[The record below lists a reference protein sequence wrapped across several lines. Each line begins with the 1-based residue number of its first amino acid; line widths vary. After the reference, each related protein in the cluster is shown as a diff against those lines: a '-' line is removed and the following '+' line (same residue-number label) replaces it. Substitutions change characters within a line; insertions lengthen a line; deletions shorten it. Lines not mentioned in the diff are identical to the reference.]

1 MKPYIPPH
9 PRQEPKYDM
18 PVTAE
23 NVMSVFRDAA
33 DFFARRVLI
42 GGCQELPAWV
52 FFIDGLTSGG
62 DISDFVVEPL
72 MRCHPSTRDPDQAL
86 DWLAES
92 VIYSCTG
99 EIRTTMDRICSGL
112 VNGFVIILPEG
123 QCRALALEAKTG
135 EKRGI
140 SEPSIENTVKGAKD
154 AFVETV
160 RTNTSLVR
168 RHLRTPELR
177 IQEQIVGRQTL
188 TNVSILYI
196 SNLTNMELVESLKKR
211 LESMD
216 IDGLLSTNTLEEYL
230 FGSSSMFPRLV
241 YTERSDRFCHEIMGG
256 RVGLLVD
263 GMPLGFLL
271 PATLSQIMKTPEDRS
286 ANYIVASCV
295 RLLRYLALVVT
306 LLLPGTYLAVRLY
319 HSDMLPPL
327 LLRAILESKEKVAAG
342 TAFEVMSLLISF
354 ELLQEA
360 GLRLPQ
366 NIGQTLGVIGGL
378 VVGTAAVDA
387 SLISPAVL
395 VMVSLAGI
403 AGYTLPNQDF
413 SNAVRVWR
421 FVIAVLAWILGL
433 YGVLLGCL
441 ALVAQLAG
449 ISTFGVNYLTPFGSG
464 DAGRILRTVAVE
476 PARSDIYRQPELRT
490 VNKRSKGQ

>member
-1 MKPYIPPH
+1 
-9 PRQEPKYDM
+9 M
-18 PVTAE
+18 PVTPE
-23 NVMSVFRDAA
+23 NVQAVFRDAA
-33 DFFARRVLI
+33 DFFARRIYI
-42 GGCQELPAWV
+42 GGSRELPAWV

-72 MRCHPSTRDPDQAL
+72 MKCRPTTDDPGEAL
-86 DWLAES
+86 DWLAGS
-92 VIYSCTG
+92 VVYCCTG
-99 EIRTTMDRICSGL
+99 EIRTTMDQICAGL
-112 VNGFVIILPEG
+112 VNGFAIVLPEG
-123 QCRALALEAKTG
+123 QHRALALEAKTG

-140 SEPSIENTVKGAKD
+140 SEPSIENTVKGSKD

-177 IQEQIVGRQTL
+177 IEEQIVGRQTL

-196 SNLTNMELVESLKKR
+196 NDLTDPSMVEKLRKK
-211 LESMD
+211 LESID

-230 FGSSSMFPRLV
+230 FGSSTLFPRLV
-241 YTERSDRFCHEIMGG
+241 YTERTDRFCRELMGG
-256 RVGLLVD
+256 RVGILVD
-263 GMPLGFLL
+263 GMPLGFLV
-271 PATLSQIMKTPEDRS
+271 PATLAQIMKTPEDRS

-295 RLLRYLALVVT
+295 RILRYLALVVT
-306 LLLPGTYLAVRLY
+306 LLLPGVYLAVRLY
-319 HSDMLPPL
+319 HSDMLPPVL
-327 LLRAILESKEKVAAG
+327 LQAILESKEQVASG
-342 TAFEVMSLLISF
+342 TAFEVISLLICF

-413 SNAVRVWR
+413 SNAIRVWR
-421 FVIAVLAWILGL
+421 LAIVVLAWVLGL

-441 ALVAQLAG
+441 ALVTELAAME
-449 ISTFGVNYLTPFGSG
+449 TFGVSYLTPFGSG
-464 DAGRILRTVAVE
+464 DMGRILRTVAVE
-476 PARSDIYRQPELRT
+476 PARKDIYRQPELNT
-490 VNKRSKGQ
+490 LNKRSKGP

>member
-1 MKPYIPPH
+1 
-9 PRQEPKYDM
+9 M
-18 PVTAE
+18 PLTPE
-23 NVMSVFRDAA
+23 NVQAVFRGAA
-33 DFFARRVLI
+33 DFFARRIFI
-42 GGCQELPAWV
+42 GGSRELPAWV

-72 MRCHPSTRDPDQAL
+72 MKCRPKTTDPGEAL
-86 DWLAES
+86 DWLAGS
-92 VIYSCTG
+92 VVYCCTG
-99 EIRTTMDRICSGL
+99 EIRTTMDQVCSAL
-112 VNGFVIILPEG
+112 VNGFAIVLPEG
-123 QCRALALEAKTG
+123 QYRALALEAKTG

-140 SEPSIENTVKGAKD
+140 SEPSVENTVKGSKD

-177 IQEQIVGRQTL
+177 IEEQIVGRQTL

-196 SNLTNMELVESLKKR
+196 NNLTDPSLVDKLRKK
-211 LESMD
+211 LESID

-230 FGSSSMFPRLV
+230 FGTSTLFPRLV
-241 YTERSDRFCHEIMGG
+241 YTERTDRFCRELMGG
-256 RVGLLVD
+256 RVGILVD
-263 GMPLGFLL
+263 GMPLGFLV
-271 PATLSQIMKTPEDRS
+271 PATLAQIMKTPEDRS

-295 RLLRYLALVVT
+295 RILRYLALVVT
-306 LLLPGTYLAVRLY
+306 LLLPGVYLAVRLY
-319 HSDMLPPL
+319 HSDMLPQV
-327 LLRAILESKEKVAAG
+327 LLRAILESKEKVASG
-342 TAFEVMSLLISF
+342 TAFEVISLLICF

-421 FVIAVLAWILGL
+421 LVIVVLAWVLGL

-441 ALVAQLAG
+441 ALVTELAAME
-449 ISTFGVNYLTPFGSG
+449 TFGVSYLTPFGSG
-464 DAGRILRTVAVE
+464 DMGRILRTVAVE

-490 VNKRSKGQ
+490 VNKRSKGP